1 MKKLLPLL
9 LLPLFLLLTAGRP
22 PRHTV
27 FMIGDSTMADKSIA
41 DSALERGWGMMLAG
55 FFTDD
60 IAVSNHAVNGRSSKS
75 FLDEGRWE
83 PVREQLKPGDYVVI
97 QFGHNDEKP
106 KADRH
111 TDPGTTFDDYLRLYC
126 RETLERGATP
136 ILMNAIVRR
145 HFVGDTLTDTH
156 GAYLD
161 SPRRVA
167 DELGVPFVDANR
179 ITHDLVQGLGDE
191 PSKKL
196 FMHIAPGTNRAVPK
210 GRADDTHLNIR
221 GGRVVA
227 GLLVDAMADVC
238 PEMKPSVRH
247 YDYVVDA
254 EGRGD
259 FFSLQQALDAMP
271 DTMPAVTVT
280 LLLRAGVYD
289 NKVMTTKE
297 IILQTPNSVIP

>member
-1 MKKLLPLL
+1 MKKSLFLLALPLL
-9 LLPLFLLLTAGRP
+9 LLLTSGRTSRP
-22 PRHTV
+22 TV
-27 FMIGDSTMADKSIA
+27 FMIGDSTMADKPTA

-60 IAVSNHAVNGRSSKS
+60 VAVSNHAVNGRSSKS

-83 PVREQLKPGDYVVI
+83 VVRQQLRPGDYVVI

-111 TDPGTTFDDYLRLYC
+111 TDPGTTFDDHLRLYC

-167 DELGVPFVDANR
+167 EELGIPFVDANR

-191 PSKKL
+191 PSKRL

-210 GRADDTHLNIR
+210 GRTDDTHLNIR

-227 GLLVDAMADVC
+227 SLLVDAMADVC
-238 PEMKPSVRH
+238 PELKPHVRH

-259 FFSLQQALDAMP
+259 FFSLQQALDVLSA
-271 DTMPAVTVT
+271 DSLPANAT

-289 NKVMTTKE
+289 DKVMPTKE
-297 IILQTPNSVIP
+297 IILQTPGLIDN